1 MFTFIPYIII
11 PLFIWG
17 YLFFKTKNESNTFI
31 KKIINTAGS
40 SFVIM
45 GILLFIFD
53 FLSLGLGLKMILV
66 LILGIIW
73 AFTFYFLVNRNKNN
87 V

>member
-1 MFTFIPYIII
+1 MFTFIPHIII

-40 SFVIM
+40 SFVIK
-45 GILLFIFD
+45 GISMFIFD
-53 FLSLGLGLKMILV
+53 FLS
-66 LILGIIW
+66 
-73 AFTFYFLVNRNKNN
+73 
-87 V
+87 